1 MATRVTTERMITF
14 LLDTPMFGTLDP
26 SEIQQLLPIIEVEE
40 YPAGQTL
47 FAEGDIGD
55 AWFALYRGKV
65 DVIKDIGA
73 DKKEIYPLDAGAC
86 FGEIALLDG
95 APRSATIQ
103 AIDDCVV
110 LRVSRSA
117 FEELLD
123 QSHSVAYK
131 LLRHLAVTLARRA
144 RSTTERLSELVLE
157 AETGKTEKD
166 SIPSVD

>member
-1 MATRVTTERMITF
+1 MTTRVTTERMITF

-26 SEIQQLLPIIEVEE
+26 SEIQELLPIIEVEE
-40 YPAGQTL
+40 FSAGQTL
-47 FAEGDIGD
+47 FTEGDAGD
-55 AWFALYRGKV
+55 AWYALYRGKV
-65 DVIKDIGA
+65 DVIKDVGA
-73 DKKEIYPLDAGAC
+73 DKKEIHPLDAGAC

-110 LRVSRSA
+110 LRFSQSA

-131 LLRHLAVTLARRA
+131 LLRHLAVMLARRT
-144 RSTTERLSELVLE
+144 RSATERLSELVLE
-157 AETGKTEKD
+157 AEAGKVE
-166 SIPSVD
+166 

>member
-1 MATRVTTERMITF
+1 MTTRVTTERMITF
-14 LLDTPMFGTLDP
+14 LLETPMFGTLDP
-26 SEIQQLLPIIEVEE
+26 SEIQELLPIIEVEE
-40 YPAGQTL
+40 FPAGQTL
-47 FAEGDIGD
+47 FTEGDTGD
-55 AWFALYRGKV
+55 AWYALYRGKV
-65 DVIKDIGA
+65 DVIKDIGS

-103 AIDDCVV
+103 VIDDCVV

-157 AETGKTEKD
+157 AEADKAQQETIH
-166 SIPSVD
+166 S

>member
-1 MATRVTTERMITF
+1 MTTRVTTERLITF

-26 SEIQQLLPIIEVEE
+26 SEIQELLPIIEVEE
-40 YPAGQTL
+40 YSAGQTL
-47 FAEGDIGD
+47 FTEGDAGD
-55 AWFALYRGKV
+55 AWYALYRGKV
-65 DVIKDIGA
+65 DVIKDIGP
-73 DKKEIYPLDAGAC
+73 DKKEIHPLDAGAC

-110 LRVSRSA
+110 LRVSQSA

-131 LLRHLAVTLARRA
+131 LLRHLAVMLAQRT
-144 RSTTERLSELVLE
+144 RSATERLSELVLDAE
-157 AETGKTEKD
+157 AGKVE
-166 SIPSVD
+166 